1 MGKRSTRKQ
10 RIIRALTPRR
20 VRRVATRWRRRK
32 QKLTRSYARVRE
44 VVRRDPRV
52 KCGACGMQVAPGKL
66 KGHLA
71 RHEAQDA
78 KAGASRRHQPKARP
92 PAPAPRAR
100 KAAAEP
106 QQAGC
111 DGTCK
116 NSDMDPDEAEA
127 KGLCGMCAGRKEL
140 VTNFGGKH
148 VHVPC
153 PECGGSGRTKGRSK
167 TGSKGGGTAAGQ
179 GAPAQEDED
188 PQRPSRGQAV
198 TSSMGWC
205 AAGSVLCFAFTVF
218 GAPWL
223 AVAGIA
229 AVAIG
234 AGAYA
239 HERRHGVSDHGS
251 RSDRAATKQAARAA
265 GCSSACM
272 WSIRPA
278 DTCRCPCGGSTHGI
292 GHRKKA
298 AA

>member
-20 VRRVATRWRRRK
+20 VRRAQTRWRRRK
-32 QKLTRSYARVRE
+32 QKVTRGYAKFRE

-71 RHEAQDA
+71 RHEAQGT
-78 KAGASRRHQPKARP
+78 KAGASRRRQPKASP
-92 PAPAPRAR
+92 SAPAPRAR

-106 QQAGC
+106 QRPRC

-116 NSDMDPDEAEA
+116 NSDMEPDEAEA

-153 PECGGSGRTKGRSK
+153 SACDSSGRAKGRGK
-167 TGSKGGGTAAGQ
+167 TGSKGGGAVAGQ
-179 GAPAQEDED
+179 GAPSQEDGD
-188 PQRPSRGQAV
+188 PQRPSRNEAALKA
-198 TSSMGWC
+198 MGWVT
-205 AAGSVLCFAFTVF
+205 AGSALCFAFAVF
-218 GAPWL
+218 GAPWMMIAGFAAM
-223 AVAGIA
+223 AV
-229 AVAIG
+229 G
-234 AGAYA
+234 AGAYV

-251 RSDRAATKQAARAA
+251 RSDREATKQAARAA

-278 DTCRCPCGGSTHGI
+278 DTCRCPCGGATHGI